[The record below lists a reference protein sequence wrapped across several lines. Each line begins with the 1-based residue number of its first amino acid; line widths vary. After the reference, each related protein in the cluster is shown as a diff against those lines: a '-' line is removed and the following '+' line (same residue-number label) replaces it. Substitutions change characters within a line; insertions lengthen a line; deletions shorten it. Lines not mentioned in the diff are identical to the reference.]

1 MESSRPEPVT
11 DLAWSADRAATFADR
26 AVSLWVE
33 LLRGFSDGLPVARHE
48 SSAEVRAAV
57 TMDIP
62 DEPLSDEDLEE
73 HLRSV
78 VLEHSMYPGH
88 PGFLAYISGAGTVP
102 GVVADLLAAGLNQNT
117 GGWRLSPAAT
127 EIELCLLGW
136 FAERLG
142 IEGGGGFVTSGGAAA
157 NMVGLQ
163 LARLSKA
170 GWDVRE
176 SGLAGGPQLKV
187 YSSTEAHVTVDRAAE
202 IAGLGRAGVTH
213 IAVDSDMR
221 MDVGVLKAAIEKDLA
236 AGHRPIAV
244 VGTAG
249 TTGTGSIDP
258 LEDIAGVCD
267 EYDLWFHVDAAY
279 GGAAA
284 LTNSMRHLFAGLEKA
299 DSVGFD
305 PHKWLYTPLAG
316 ACLIVRDTRIL
327 DEAFGLHASYVIEDT
342 ATTGWGADLAFM
354 TPNFSR
360 EFSALKIWVSL
371 LAHGWDAY
379 ERRITH
385 DVELTRY
392 LQLLVE
398 AEPELKIVSP
408 QRLSIL
414 TFRYVPADLAGDAEA
429 ESYLNE
435 LNEQIMFEIEFGG
448 RVYPSNAVVDGRFAI
463 RSCIVNF
470 RTEAEELETLVAE
483 TLRIGRTKDAALR
496 GSTVHP

>member
-1 MESSRPEPVT
+1 M
-11 DLAWSADRAATFADR
+11 AFADK
-26 AVSLWVE
+26 AVSLWAE
-33 LLRGFSDGLPVARHE
+33 MLRGLEGELPVARE
-48 SSAEVRAAV
+48 ETTAEVRAAV
-57 TMDIP
+57 DVEIP
-62 DEPLSDEDLEE
+62 DQPMAEE
-73 HLRSV
+73 ELDRHLRSL

-102 GVVADLLAAGLNQNT
+102 GAVADLLAAGLNQNS

-127 EIELCLLGW
+127 EIEELLVGW
-136 FAERLG
+136 FAAKLG
-142 IEGGGGFVTSGGAAA
+142 IPGGGGFITSGGAAA
-157 NMVGLQ
+157 NLVGVQ
-163 LARLSKA
+163 LARLEKA

-176 SGLAGGPQLKV
+176 LGLAGGPQLKV
-187 YSSTEAHVTVDRAAE
+187 YSSTETHVTVDRAAE
-202 IAGLGRAGVTH
+202 IAGMGRAGVTH
-213 IAVDSDMR
+213 IAVDPEMR
-221 MDVGVLKAAIEKDLA
+221 MDTVALREAIEADLV

-258 LEDIAGVCD
+258 LDAIADICD

-284 LTNSMRHLFAGLEKA
+284 LTDSMRHLFAGLERA

-316 ACLIVRDTRIL
+316 ACLIVRDPTL
-327 DEAFGLHASYVIEDT
+327 LHKAFGLHASYVIEET
-342 ATTGWGADLAFM
+342 ETTGWGSDLAFM

-360 EFSALKIWVSL
+360 QFAALKIWVSL

-379 ERRITH
+379 QRRIAH

-392 LQLLVE
+392 LQALVD
-398 AEPELKIVSP
+398 AEPELEVVSP
-408 QRLSIL
+408 QRLSIV
-414 TFRYVPADLAGDAEA
+414 TFRYVPADLAGDPEA
-429 ESYLNE
+429 DGYLND
-435 LNEQIMFEIEFGG
+435 LNERIMLGVEFGG

-470 RTEAEELETLVAE
+470 RTEAEEMEALVAE
-483 TLRIGRTKDAALR
+483 TLRVGKAMDAELR
-496 GSTVHP
+496 RAARQP